1 MEKVNADLKHDFINN
16 SLRLEVLMRLV
27 CEDLNKKTT
36 PQKQFLDDL
45 EDFLK
50 AELNLLKEIKSDLH
64 EN

>member
-27 CEDLNKKTT
+27 CEDLNRKTT
-36 PQKQFLDDL
+36 PQKQCLDDL

>member
-1 MEKVNADLKHDFINN
+1 
-16 SLRLEVLMRLV
+16 MRLV
-27 CEDLNKKTT
+27 CEDLNKKII

-50 AELNLLKEIKSDLH
+50 AELNLLKEIKTDLH